1 MVISVFFK
9 QVEIVSMFYSE
20 VGSIIKVE
28 SIYIYIYFFSFS
40 VNS

>member
-28 SIYIYIYFFSFS
+28 SIYIYIYIFSFS